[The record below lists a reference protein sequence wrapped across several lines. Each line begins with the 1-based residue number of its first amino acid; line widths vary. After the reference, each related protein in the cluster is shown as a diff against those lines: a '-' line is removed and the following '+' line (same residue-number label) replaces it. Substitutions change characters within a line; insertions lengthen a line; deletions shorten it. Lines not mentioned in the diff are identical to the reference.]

1 MKTKEEILNEL
12 RKVETEL
19 IMSGYNDGWW
29 NQYMKKRKI
38 ILEKLLNNLD
48 TDDNDNLL
56 NT

>member
-12 RKVETEL
+12 RTVEIEL
-19 IMSGYNDGWW
+19 IMSNYNDGWW
-29 NQYMKKRKI
+29 TQYMKERKI

>member
-1 MKTKEEILNEL
+1 MKTREEILNEL
-12 RKVETEL
+12 RKVEAEL
-19 IMSGYNDGWW
+19 IMSHYNDGWW
-29 NQYMKKRKI
+29 NQYMKERKI